1 MITLSPSKGKVMIV
15 LNTAWNL
22 FNFRSGL
29 IRALVVAGYE
39 VVAVAPDDEYAS
51 RLTELGCRF
60 VALPMDNK
68 GTNPLRDLGLFFRF
82 LKVIHQERPAVFLG
96 YTIKP
101 NIYGSLAAHTLGI
114 TVVNNITGLGTV
126 FIRDTWL
133 TRLVRLLY
141 KIALSR
147 SRHVFFQNK
156 DDMSLFVAH
165 CLVAQHKVSRLP
177 GSGIDLKKFCFTPLK
192 DSTHRPLNF
201 LLVSRLLWDK
211 GVGEYVEA
219 ARLVKRQYP
228 GVSFQILGF
237 FDEKNPREVSRA
249 QMQIWDRE
257 GVIDYLGVSDDVQ
270 SFMVAADCIVLPSYR
285 EGVPRTL
292 LEAAAIGRPIVTTDV
307 TGCRDAVDD
316 GVNGFLCNI
325 RDAHDLADKM
335 TQMIELLPS
344 KRMAMGVAGRAKMEI
359 QFDESIVINSYLNTI
374 ESILSN

>member
-1 MITLSPSKGKVMIV
+1 
-15 LNTAWNL
+15 
-22 FNFRSGL
+22 
-29 IRALVVAGYE
+29 
-39 VVAVAPDDEYAS
+39 
-51 RLTELGCRF
+51 
-60 VALPMDNK
+60 
-68 GTNPLRDLGLFFRF
+68 
-82 LKVIHQERPAVFLG
+82 
-96 YTIKP
+96 
-101 NIYGSLAAHTLGI
+101 
-114 TVVNNITGLGTV
+114 
-126 FIRDTWL
+126 
-133 TRLVRLLY
+133 
-141 KIALSR
+141 
-147 SRHVFFQNK
+147 
-156 DDMSLFVAH
+156 LFVAH